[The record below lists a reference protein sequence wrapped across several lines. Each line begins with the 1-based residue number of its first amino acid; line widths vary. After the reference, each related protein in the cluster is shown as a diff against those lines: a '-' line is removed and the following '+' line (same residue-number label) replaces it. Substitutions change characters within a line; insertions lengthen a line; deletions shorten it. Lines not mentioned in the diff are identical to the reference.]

1 MHYSIINLKFANAN
15 ILKTNIMTYNK
26 AYHYVFN
33 SLKNFNFVAC
43 PTFLYEGKNEADK
56 KLIIDAYYDLHC
68 QELGI

>member
-1 MHYSIINLKFANAN
+1 
-15 ILKTNIMTYNK
+15 MTYNK

-33 SLKNFNFVAC
+33 SLKNFSFVAC